1 MNNPRPIAAAR
12 DLDARVT
19 APPSKSVMQRALVA
33 AALAPG
39 VSRLMN
45 PLLAG
50 DPLVLIAALK
60 AVGIPARIRTDS
72 GVLPGDDVVMGD
84 DVVTGGAVMTGDGGR
99 VVEIE
104 GGGGRIP
111 AEAVRLEVG
120 NAGTAMRFL
129 TGMLAAGHGTYI
141 IDGDERMRRRPIE
154 DLLRALRAL
163 GAAAESVGGN
173 GFPPVG
179 VGGRGLPGGV
189 ARLRGSR
196 SSQYLS
202 AILLAAPAAAGEVR
216 VDLEGDLV
224 SRPYVDLTIDVM
236 RRFGVEVTAAPS
248 GPLARSF
255 TVPAGQAYRPSVF
268 SIEGDHSSA
277 SYAHAAAAVAGGRVR
292 VDGLHPDSRQ
302 GDARF
307 PEILARMG
315 CRVERG
321 PTSVIVER
329 TGALEGIE
337 ADLRGMPDM
346 APTLAVVALFAR
358 GPTRISGVPHLRLKE
373 SDRIAALV
381 QEIRRLGGEAEEH
394 ADGLTVIPRPLHGAT
409 VETYGDH
416 RVAMAFAVAGLGVP
430 GIAISDP
437 ACVAKSFPAFWDS
450 FNQIERSR

>member
-1 MNNPRPIAAAR
+1 MDNLRPIAAAR
-12 DLDARVT
+12 DLNARVT

-39 VSRLMN
+39 VSRLLN

-50 DPLVLIAALK
+50 DSLLLIAALK
-60 AVGIPARIRTDS
+60 AVGIPARIRS
-72 GVLPGDDVVMGD
+72 VADVRSVADMPSD
-84 DVVTGGAVMTGDGGR
+84 ADVPSDAGIQ

-111 AEAVRLEVG
+111 AEVVRLEVG

-141 IDGDERMRRRPIE
+141 IDGDARMRRRPIE

-163 GAAAESVGGN
+163 GAAAESVAGN
-173 GFPPVG
+173 GCPPVG

-216 VDLEGDLV
+216 VEMEGGLV
-224 SRPYVDLTIDVM
+224 SRPYIDLTIDVM
-236 RRFGVEVTAAPS
+236 RRFGVEVMAAPP
-248 GPLARSF
+248 GPSARSF
-255 TVPAGQAYRPSVF
+255 TVAAGQAYRPTVF

-277 SYAHAAAAVAGGRVR
+277 SYSHAAAAVAGGRVR
-292 VDGLHPDSRQ
+292 VDGLQPDSRQ

-307 PEILARMG
+307 PDLLARMG

-321 PTSVIVER
+321 PSSVVVER
-329 TGALEGIE
+329 TGVLEGID
-337 ADLRGMPDM
+337 ADLSGMPDM
-346 APTLAVVALFAR
+346 APTLAVVALFAK
-358 GPTRISGVPHLRLKE
+358 GPTRISGVPHLRIKE
-373 SDRIAALV
+373 SDRIASLV
-381 QEIRRLGGEAEEH
+381 REIRRLGGEAEEH
-394 ADGLTVIPRPLHGAT
+394 SDGLTVVPRPLHGAT

-416 RVAMAFAVAGLGVP
+416 RVAMAFAVAGLRVP
-430 GIAISDP
+430 GIAIRDP
-437 ACVAKSFPAFWDS
+437 GCVAKSFPAFWDS
-450 FNQIERSR
+450 FDLLARAR